1 MKMCRKFFV
10 ILAILTIFL
19 TLLNS
24 TVFATNETTTSNDA
38 NTTITMSETN
48 EANKAIATIAT
59 NENITLN
66 NGNCIKMADGE
77 TSSAQD
83 IINAGNSF
91 INQGMS
97 EAGDTDPVSIALK
110 LLPVGSLLVAIGI
123 AVLVIVLAIM
133 AIRWITAKPDQK
145 AKLQQQLIG
154 YVVSCFV
161 IFGAIWIWNFVTGI
175 MLDVENK
182 LADDNKPTTA
192 YIEKA

>member
-1 MKMCRKFFV
+1 MKKCRNVFR

-24 TVFATNETTTSNDA
+24 PVFATNET
-38 NTTITMSETN
+38 N
-48 EANKAIATIAT
+48 EDIS
-59 NENITLN
+59 LN
-66 NGNCIKMADGE
+66 NEKCIKIADGK

-83 IINAGNSF
+83 IINVGNSF
-91 INQGMS
+91 LNKGKS
-97 EAGDTDPVSIALK
+97 EAGDVDPVNIALK
-110 LLPVGSLLVAIGI
+110 LLPVGSLLVAVGI

-154 YVVSCFV
+154 YVVSCVV
-161 IFGAIWIWNFVTGI
+161 ILGAIWIWNFVTGI
-175 MLDVENK
+175 MQDVENS
-182 LADDNKPTTA
+182 LAEYDKPTTV